1 MIQML
6 QFPGQDF
13 KQELLRVSKY
23 KQLRNLCLRKKKDV
37 KGTQMEILDLKNTGE
52 IN

>member
-23 KQLRNLCLRKKKDV
+23 KQLRNLCLRKKKRRKRDPNGNFRSE
-37 KGTQMEILDLKNTGE
+37 KYR
-52 IN
+52 